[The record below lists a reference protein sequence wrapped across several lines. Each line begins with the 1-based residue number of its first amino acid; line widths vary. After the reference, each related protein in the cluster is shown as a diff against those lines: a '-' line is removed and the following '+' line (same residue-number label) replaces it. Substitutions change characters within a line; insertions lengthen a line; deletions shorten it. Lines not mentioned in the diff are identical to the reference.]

1 MYVHWIRLFRSSKKL
16 SIMFRLCS
24 CHCLKP
30 YIHESYPNYWSNWSS
45 YNKKTCIKV
54 CKKLFLVMHLS
65 MSWLTVGKEHN
76 TTWKAKK
83 IWTSD
88 LWKSGFCL
96 NSLKVLD
103 NMRLIIHVLHHNF
116 DFNNFTV
123 FSWIY
128 R

>member
-1 MYVHWIRLFRSSKKL
+1 MYIELGFSDLVRNCL
-16 SIMFRLCS
+16 LCFVFV
-24 CHCLKP
+24 LVIVWNLTYMNP
-30 YIHESYPNYWSNWSS
+30 IPTTEVIEVVTI
-45 YNKKTCIKV
+45 KKTCIKV

-65 MSWLTVGKEHN
+65 MSRLTMGKEHN

-103 NMRLIIHVLHHNF
+103 NKRLIIHVLHHNF
-116 DFNNFTV
+116 DFNNFTA
-123 FSWIY
+123 FSWI
-128 R
+128 